1 MDSEIAQALAERL
14 GEVIEEF
21 SEANDIK
28 VSEVL
33 DSLEY
38 TYACVERVNIHDEPR
53 HKMH

>member
-1 MDSEIAQALAERL
+1 MGSDAALALAEL
-14 GEVIEEF
+14 LAEVIEEF

-33 DSLEY
+33 DGLEY
-38 TYACVERVNIHDEPR
+38 TYACVERANTNDEPR

>member
-1 MDSEIAQALAERL
+1 MDSQAALALAERL

-33 DSLEY
+33 DGLEY
-38 TYACVERVNIHDEPR
+38 TYACVERVNVHDEPR